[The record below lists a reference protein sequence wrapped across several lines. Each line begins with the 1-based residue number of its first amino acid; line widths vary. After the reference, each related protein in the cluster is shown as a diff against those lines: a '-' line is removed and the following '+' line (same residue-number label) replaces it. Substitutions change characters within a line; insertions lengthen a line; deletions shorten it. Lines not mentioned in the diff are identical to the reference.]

1 MLPLDITEAVF
12 ADYQSQ
18 GRLMP
23 QWRIDV
29 ADREGFARRSLC
41 TQFNETDLAF
51 LQRLWAEEGL
61 FSWFEHQGD
70 PSDPRTLGAH
80 TLVIADHNGAF
91 APNAQP
97 RIRYTQP
104 GAVLKEDSIIRWHGH
119 RQVRSSCRRGTTAC
133 APHDGPQLP
142 HGQRDMPLITLARLH
157 ATLIALTLGAILCA
171 PAYAGAKSKPHIA
184 QSPTCSVVAWDE
196 HKPVPAP
203 APLQGS
209 IWTYIAGQGIA
220 PTHLTLTRTTKDENV
235 YVIDGNGELVEVAAT
250 YAVHN
255 PSRKGQMALIRF
267 PAKVGDSWEDAFEE
281 EGEFRSRY
289 EHYRYDYEEKAHSK
303 VLGIETIDVAA
314 GRFRVLHIVRE
325 AGWIKSNPRVLT
337 PGTIER
343 NGDAKDARVVGWTI
357 THFWYAP
364 TLGRAVMKASMRV
377 GDPLYIPDSA
387 SILNMA
393 RIAIVELQSYEGD
406 GKRCADKPIWQAR
419 PPESHMPIG
428 YPLAFN
434 DTWEWALQMHEHRPG
449 RPE

>member
-1 MLPLDITEAVF
+1 MD
-12 ADYQSQ
+12 
-18 GRLMP
+18 
-23 QWRIDV
+23 
-29 ADREGFARRSLC
+29 
-41 TQFNETDLAF
+41 
-51 LQRLWAEEGL
+51 
-61 FSWFEHQGD
+61 
-70 PSDPRTLGAH
+70 
-80 TLVIADHNGAF
+80 
-91 APNAQP
+91 
-97 RIRYTQP
+97 
-104 GAVLKEDSIIRWHGH
+104 
-119 RQVRSSCRRGTTAC
+119 
-133 APHDGPQLP
+133 
-142 HGQRDMPLITLARLH
+142 
-157 ATLIALTLGAILCA
+157 
-171 PAYAGAKSKPHIA
+171 
-184 QSPTCSVVAWDE
+184 WDE
-196 HKPVPAP
+196 RKPVPAP
-203 APLQGS
+203 ALLQGA

-220 PTHLTLTRTTKDENV
+220 PAHLTLTRTTKDKNV
-235 YVIDGNGELVEVAAT
+235 YVIDGNKEHVEVAAT
-250 YAVHN
+250 YAAHN
-255 PSRKGQMALIRF
+255 PSRKGQMVLIRF

-387 SILNMA
+387 SMLNMA
-393 RIAIVELQSYEGD
+393 RTAVVELQSYEG
-406 GKRCADKPIWQAR
+406 GGERCADKPIWQAR
-419 PPESHMPIG
+419 TPENHMPIG

-434 DTWEWALQMHEHRPG
+434 DTWEWALQMHEHRPR